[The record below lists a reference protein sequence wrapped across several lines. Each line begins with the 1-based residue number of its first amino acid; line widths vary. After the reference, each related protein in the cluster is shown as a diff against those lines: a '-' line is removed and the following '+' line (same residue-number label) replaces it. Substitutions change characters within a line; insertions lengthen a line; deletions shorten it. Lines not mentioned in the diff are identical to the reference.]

1 MIHTWYFKSIT
12 SSLAKLME
20 GDGDDEDN
28 DVDQQE
34 PLPRLTTYKEAGYN
48 CFGRC
53 VLLIFKFLVIKGMDM
68 KPCPSVQLQIHV
80 LTRLLT

>member
-1 MIHTWYFKSIT
+1 
-12 SSLAKLME
+12 ME

-53 VLLIFKFLVIKGMDM
+53 VLFLNFEYKGHGHEAL
-68 KPCPSVQLQIHV
+68 SVSSICKY
-80 LTRLLT
+80 